1 MRYKVIKTS
10 TLPNSPLGIIF
21 GNYIP
26 VVHENLIYNLIF
38 VNNRIMKMLK
48 KILAILISALMLCS
62 CAYMFYRDYKP
73 VNDYSSQMEL
83 LQKKFPEVYNLYRNG
98 DIVLDE
104 MFEYTDENGVPKVH
118 ISYHYR

>member
-10 TLPNSPLGIIF
+10 ALPNPPLGIIF

-73 VNDYSSQMEL
+73 VNDYDV
-83 LQKKFPEVYNLYRNG
+83 F
-98 DIVLDE
+98 
-104 MFEYTDENGVPKVH
+104 
-118 ISYHYR
+118 